1 MDLFGQNILD
11 FPSDGH
17 FLYDDLPQVSGSL
30 HLSDLDLDLG
40 LSSLKEEIEAESLDL
55 NLDSFLNSPV
65 SFDQESQ
72 VEEVKNSEEVCSQG
86 ERREGLSY
94 EEMMAERSS
103 EDRQS
108 DVFSQGP
115 LLQARQDVFSES
127 GPDLLDR
134 EDSFRIKTEISEGFD
149 HREADRED
157 IDGSFDDLLKS
168 MFEVPGDRTQNTK
181 DLISSILSSEDS
193 LDPEFFEMFGLE
205 DVGEEEEAETG
216 AAVMLR
222 DHDYTL
228 PSFSVRTSHLLT
240 PPQSPDQDQRP
251 EILFTATPRG
261 QMTEPEHARSPPVM
275 TEVTVNPR
283 SVLKKRTLEDIGVG
297 AGHSVLKKTGYLK
310 LNYLTSPS
318 QNYGVSDQKYLL
330 KPSPGQF
337 DPQGV
342 SKRKKP
348 RKVESDR
355 EVHNSK
361 ERQRRTDMNVA
372 FESLKD
378 VIPTI
383 SSEVKA
389 SKLKILISAQDYC
402 RGLKGK
408 LERLEVIN
416 CQEQNRMRELREKL
430 HMLEFESWPI
440 LQTNS
445 TSSRSRN

>member
-17 FLYDDLPQVSGSL
+17 FLYDDLPQVSDSL
-30 HLSDLDLDLG
+30 HLSDLDLGLG

-55 NLDSFLNSPV
+55 DLDSFLNSPV

-86 ERREGLSY
+86 ERRESLSF

-115 LLQARQDVFSES
+115 LLQARQDVFSEP
-127 GPDLLDR
+127 GPDLLDTG
-134 EDSFRIKTEISEGFD
+134 DSFRIKTEISEGLD

-157 IDGSFDDLLKS
+157 IDSSFDDLLKS
-168 MFEVPGDRTQNTK
+168 MFEVPGDRNQNTK

-228 PSFSVRTSHLLT
+228 PSFSVRTSPLLT

-251 EILFTATPRG
+251 EIVCTATHRG
-261 QMTEPEHARSPPVM
+261 QLTEPDPARSPLVM

-283 SVLKKRTLEDIGVG
+283 SVLKKRTLEDSGVG

-310 LNYLTSPS
+310 LNYLTSQS
-318 QNYGVSDQKYLL
+318 QHYGVSDQKYLL
-330 KPSPGQF
+330 KPSLGQF

-445 TSSRSRN
+445 TSGRT

>member
-17 FLYDDLPQVSGSL
+17 FLYDDLPQVSDSL
-30 HLSDLDLDLG
+30 HLSDLDLGLG

-55 NLDSFLNSPV
+55 DLDSFLNSQV

-108 DVFSQGP
+108 DVFSQVP
-115 LLQARQDVFSES
+115 LLQARQDVFSEP

-216 AAVMLR
+216 AAVMLK
-222 DHDYTL
+222 DHDYIL

-261 QMTEPEHARSPPVM
+261 QLTEPEPARSPPVM

-283 SVLKKRTLEDIGVG
+283 SVLKKRTLEDAGVG

-310 LNYLTSPS
+310 LNYLTSQS
-318 QNYGVSDQKYLL
+318 QDYGVSDQKYLL

-440 LQTNS
+440 LQANS

>member
-17 FLYDDLPQVSGSL
+17 FLYDDLPQVSDSL
-30 HLSDLDLDLG
+30 HLADLDLGLG

-55 NLDSFLNSPV
+55 DLDSFLNSPV

-72 VEEVKNSEEVCSQG
+72 AEEVKNSEEVCSQG
-86 ERREGLSY
+86 ERRESLSY

-134 EDSFRIKTEISEGFD
+134 EDSFRIKTEISEGLD

-157 IDGSFDDLLKS
+157 IDSSFDDLLKS

-261 QMTEPEHARSPPVM
+261 QLTEPEPARSPPVM

-283 SVLKKRTLEDIGVG
+283 SVLKKRTLEDVG
-297 AGHSVLKKTGYLK
+297 IRAGHSVLKKTGYLK
-310 LNYLTSPS
+310 LNYLTSQS
-318 QNYGVSDQKYLL
+318 QHYGVSDQKYLL
-330 KPSPGQF
+330 KPSLGQF

-440 LQTNS
+440 LQANS
-445 TSSRSRN
+445 TSGRT